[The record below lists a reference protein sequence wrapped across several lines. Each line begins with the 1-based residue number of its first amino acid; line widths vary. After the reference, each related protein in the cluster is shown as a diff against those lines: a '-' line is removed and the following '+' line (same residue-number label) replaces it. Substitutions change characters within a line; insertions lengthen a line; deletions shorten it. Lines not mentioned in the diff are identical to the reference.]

1 MYLIMGCLP
10 NTRKLIIHRCCSQ
23 REKTSFL
30 IPLPPPPPPKKKREN
45 ANRKGIKNSWGPSRS
60 VPRSDKTGVQYKVYT
75 ICVVGLTVS
84 ESKSFVYFNTRNNN
98 NNNKKK
104 KTNNIFFRSDRRS
117 QRNRQVSQNLDSKSG
132 VLIGERFALRYCSA
146 DKVTEST
153 HKS

>member
-1 MYLIMGCLP
+1 MGCLP

-30 IPLPPPPPPKKKREN
+30 IPLPPPQKKEKTPIGKVLKIHGDLQEASPDLN
-45 ANRKGIKNSWGPSRS
+45 
-60 VPRSDKTGVQYKVYT
+60 KTGVQYKVYT

-98 NNNKKK
+98 NNNNKKK
-104 KTNNIFFRSDRRS
+104 NKQTNNIFFRSDRRS